1 MDYPPLLSEES
12 DDEMDVSPTTAKS
25 PIKKRLKLK
34 RNQSKKLKTFKI
46 YIENELE
53 WAPAIKH
60 LNTEHEK
67 E

>member
-12 DDEMDVSPTTAKS
+12 DDEMGVSPTTAKS

-53 WAPAIKH
+53 WAPAIEH